1 MRRFLR
7 GFSIGVLSVFL
18 TAGLAW
24 AQLSTAQLSGRVT
37 DQSAAVLPGVTVT
50 ATQTATGFTRSDV
63 TDSNGSY
70 VLSNLPPGPYRL
82 EVSLSGFR
90 SYIQT
95 GIVLQ
100 VAGSPAINVVLS
112 VGALQESVTVEGAAP
127 LVDVQSSGISEVVRN
142 EEILALPL
150 NGRNAVE
157 LVMMSGAAVQVSS
170 HPTRFSGGI
179 DS

>member
-1 MRRFLR
+1 MRRFLG

-24 AQLSTAQLSGRVT
+24 AQLSTAQLSGRIT

-90 SYIQT
+90 SYVQT

-100 VAGSPAINVVLS
+100 VAGLD
-112 VGALQESVTVEGAAP
+112 VGTEA
-127 LVDVQSSGISEVVRN
+127 
-142 EEILALPL
+142 
-150 NGRNAVE
+150 
-157 LVMMSGAAVQVSS
+157 
-170 HPTRFSGGI
+170 
-179 DS
+179 